1 MKKITVNGK
10 EIDFNGNTLKDLIQN
25 YNLKPEMI
33 AVERNREIVKKDSY
47 DSQSVMDGDII
58 ELVRF
63 VGGG

>member
-33 AVERNREIVKKDSY
+33 AVERNREIVNKDSY